1 MGTPAKDDDKK
12 GAVRDA
18 YVKAKT
24 REEFEK
30 LLRADRR
37 VKFLSPALIFIFIRV
52 ALLLWDLWKAKCIA
66 VPTDAD
72 FAEHLSLDPPETRES

>member
-1 MGTPAKDDDKK
+1 MGTPADDRK

-24 REEFEK
+24 REEFEA
-30 LLRADRR
+30 LLRTDRR
-37 VKFLSPALIFIFIRV
+37 VKFLSPALIFILIRV
-52 ALLLWDLWKAKCIA
+52 ALLLWDLWKAKGIA